1 MSEIKVTQKVYDQIL
16 AHAQKELPIEAC
28 GYLAG
33 KDGVVTKAFELTN
46 IDQSNEHFSFDPK
59 EQFEVMRNTRQEG
72 LDLIANY
79 HSHPETPARP
89 SEEDIKLAY
98 DPNILY
104 FIASL
109 ADSKKDLK
117 AFSIK
122 NGQVNRIAI
131 LVVDD

>member
-1 MSEIKVTQKVYDQIL
+1 MKEIHILKSIREQIL
-16 AHAQKELPIEAC
+16 AHAQRELPIEAC

-33 KDGVVTKAFELTN
+33 KDGVVTRIFELTN

-59 EQFEVMRNTRQEG
+59 EQFNVMRATRSEG
-72 LDLIANY
+72 LELIANY

-98 DPNILY
+98 DPTILY

-109 ADSKKDLK
+109 ADGSQDLK

-122 NGQVNRIAI
+122 HGEVDHITI